1 MTTSK
6 VTKAVDG
13 FPDLMVCQGGKN
25 MFNQNQEE
33 NEAAL
38 PEPPTKKVRHVPPA
52 TGPLSSPPLS
62 TTLAIPLGRPE
73 NSCRGSGLSKIALLR
88 STADAGQPLVASFEQ
103 AVPSSPTAASWET
116 PLLCRDG
123 HCNQLRSAVFKN
135 VTYSVDVDSPESD
148 SSSHG
153 AVVTIRWMC
162 YHCDTTSSQCV
173 RP

>member
-25 MFNQNQEE
+25 VFNQNQEE

-38 PEPPTKKVRHVPPA
+38 PEPPPKKARHVPPA
-52 TGPLSSPPLS
+52 TEPRLAPP
-62 TTLAIPLGRPE
+62 P
-73 NSCRGSGLSKIALLR
+73 
-88 STADAGQPLVASFEQ
+88 VASFEQ
-103 AVPSSPTAASWET
+103 AVPSSPIAASWET

-135 VTYSVDVDSPESD
+135 VTYSVDVDSPVSD

-153 AVVTIRWMC
+153 AFVTIRWMC